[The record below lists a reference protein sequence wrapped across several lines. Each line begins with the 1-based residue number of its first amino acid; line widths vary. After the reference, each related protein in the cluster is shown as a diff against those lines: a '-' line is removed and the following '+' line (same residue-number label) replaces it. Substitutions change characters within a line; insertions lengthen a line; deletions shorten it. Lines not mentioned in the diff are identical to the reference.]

1 MSLVRGFES
10 EMESKLKTQKQL
22 VEKTEQHQEQDLRAM
37 SKKIRG
43 DQVRVQNKFVKIQ
56 YNFTRD

>member
-43 DQVRVQNKFVKIQ
+43 DQVRLYLDSIKI
-56 YNFTRD
+56 Y